1 MKFLS
6 SSASSAASSSSTTTT
21 TTTCDGGSKSANSG
35 CLIGVLR
42 RLLCFN
48 NLPTYPSDH
57 IKETEFEVNESESLH
72 CVKTEDKFG
81 SSGTPGIVARLMGL
95 DSMPGI
101 GLEKT
106 QISPNSVARSRSM
119 NSADSLKELESMQ
132 GEHRRVKSSLS
143 FREAPTFLEQ
153 ENEEFFIL
161 SFEELGSRNRKYEID
176 FGELKQRRA
185 ERSKKKNKTRER
197 VYEENKENL
206 EANCT
211 TSQSDKSS
219 GRAKDSSI
227 ILPPVQNSHLSLEVL
242 ERFKPIYHEENAKKE
257 RRRKRR
263 RRKKKESC
271 SGATKVEADGD
282 TENSSPVS
290 VLDFVPEALTSD
302 SRLTSSKSRKKL
314 AEKLESYMHLSTSDT
329 NSNSLTVDD
338 CELKRIE
345 SKNVVSRSRAYRG
358 ENYVDMWGEICNLA
372 ETETRQ
378 SNWMYREVWK
388 LEDFQEVGSAFG
400 WDIAYHRLNPR
411 QIRLMSSG
419 RHRCSRC
426 CKAAATAP

>member
-6 SSASSAASSSSTTTT
+6 SSASSAASSSTTTTT

-35 CLIGVLR
+35 CLTGVLR

-48 NLPTYPSDH
+48 DLPTYPSDH
-57 IKETEFEVNESESLH
+57 IKEVEFEVNENEILH
-72 CVKTEDKFG
+72 CMKTEDKVG

-95 DSMPGI
+95 DSMPRI

-119 NSADSLKELESMQ
+119 NSADSLKEFESMQ

-161 SFEELGSRNRKYEID
+161 SFEELGSRNRKSEIV

-185 ERSKKKNKTRER
+185 ERSKKKNKTRES
-197 VYEENKENL
+197 VYEENKENS
-206 EANCT
+206 EANF
-211 TSQSDKSS
+211 TSSQCDKSS
-219 GRAKDSSI
+219 CRAKDSSTV
-227 ILPPVQNSHLSLEVL
+227 LPPVQNSHLSLEVL
-242 ERFKPIYHEENAKKE
+242 ERFKPIYHEENAKRE
-257 RRRKRR
+257 RRRKR

-282 TENSSPVS
+282 AENSSPVS
-290 VLDFVPEALTSD
+290 VLDFVPETLTSG

-314 AEKLESYMHLSTSDT
+314 AEKLESYTYISTSDT

-345 SKNVVSRSRAYRG
+345 SKKVVSKSRAYKG
-358 ENYVDMWGEICNLA
+358 ENYVEMWGEICNLA

-378 SNWMYREVWK
+378 SNCMYREGWK
-388 LEDFQEVGSAFG
+388 LEDFQEVCSALG
-400 WDIAYHRLNPR
+400 LEILDQMLVELVDQLTIL
-411 QIRLMSSG
+411 
-419 RHRCSRC
+419 
-426 CKAAATAP
+426 T

>member
-1 MKFLS
+1 MKFSS
-6 SSASSAASSSSTTTT
+6 SSASSASSTTTT
-21 TTTCDGGSKSANSG
+21 TTTTATTCDGGSKSANSR
-35 CLIGVLR
+35 CLTGVLR
-42 RLLCFN
+42 WLLCFN

-57 IKETEFEVNESESLH
+57 IKEAEFEVNENESLH
-72 CVKTEDKFG
+72 CMKTEDKVG

-101 GLEKT
+101 GLERT
-106 QISPNSVARSRSM
+106 QRSPNSVARSRSM
-119 NSADSLKELESMQ
+119 NSADSLKEFESTQ
-132 GEHRRVKSSLS
+132 GEHCRVKSSLS

-161 SFEELGSRNRKYEID
+161 SFEELGWRNRKSEID

-185 ERSKKKNKTRER
+185 ERSKQKNKTRESI
-197 VYEENKENL
+197 YEENKENL

-211 TSQSDKSS
+211 SSQCDKSS
-219 GRAKDSSI
+219 CRAKDSSI
-227 ILPPVQNSHLSLEVL
+227 VLPPVQNSHLSLEVL
-242 ERFKPIYHEENAKKE
+242 ERFKPIYHEENAKRE

-263 RRKKKESC
+263 RRKKRESC
-271 SGATKVEADGD
+271 SGAKKVGPDGD

-290 VLDFVPEALTSD
+290 VLDFVPETLTSD
-302 SRLTSSKSRKKL
+302 SRSTSSKSRKKL
-314 AEKLESYMHLSTSDT
+314 AEKLESYTHLSTSDT

-345 SKNVVSRSRAYRG
+345 SKNVVSRSRAYKG
-358 ENYVDMWGEICNLA
+358 EKYVEMWGKICNLA

-400 WDIAYHRLNPR
+400 LEILDQMLVELVDQLTIL
-411 QIRLMSSG
+411 
-419 RHRCSRC
+419 
-426 CKAAATAP
+426 T